1 MTPLK
6 PPATEACI
14 AIMGACIK
22 LALQDAMGDDPLHR
36 ASALYWL
43 HRTGYD
49 QLLQHPGAESL
60 TPTRAPHTKRK
71 EQRYAP
77 TE

>member
-1 MTPLK
+1 MTPLT
-6 PPATEACI
+6 PSSTEACI

-22 LALQDAMGDDPLHR
+22 LALQDAQGDDPLHR

-43 HRTGYD
+43 QRTGYAR
-49 QLLQHPGAESL
+49 LLDYPAASTL
-60 TPTRAPHTKRK
+60 TPTRAPYKKRK
-71 EQRYAP
+71 EPTHAP